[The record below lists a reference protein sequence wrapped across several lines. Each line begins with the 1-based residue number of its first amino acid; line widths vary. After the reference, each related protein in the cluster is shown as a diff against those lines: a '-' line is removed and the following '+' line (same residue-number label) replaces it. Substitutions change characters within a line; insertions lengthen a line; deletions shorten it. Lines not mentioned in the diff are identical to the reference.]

1 MRADR
6 GLAGLRRKS
15 DSAARTGR
23 MVTRAV
29 LVAGLTMAAFA
40 ACAQTPAFGP
50 AGPEGSPARR
60 QEWRVPTQDSS
71 IVSHAL
77 LYRPQGEGPFP
88 VAIIAHASVENEIQR
103 AQMTQPDYAHL
114 AAVLVARGFAV
125 LVPQRPGHGA
135 TGGPYLE
142 GQGGCDA
149 PDYLRAAQATGR
161 EIGTALDFLRTQPFA
176 RKHDAVIVGHSAGGF
191 GALALAQRDPRDIAA
206 IIAFAP
212 GRGGHAHG
220 EPNKVCAPDR
230 LIAASKTLGQ
240 NARVPVTWLVA
251 DNDSYFSPALSQRMV
266 DAFRAGGDRV
276 TFKMLPPFAREGHF
290 LAEDS
295 DKALLGSIIA
305 KATK

>member
-1 MRADR
+1 MMM
-6 GLAGLRRKS
+6 
-15 DSAARTGR
+15 R

-50 AGPEGSPARR
+50 AGPEGTPARR
-60 QEWRVPTQDSS
+60 QEWRVPTPDAATA
-71 IVSHAL
+71 SHAL
-77 LYRPQGEGPFP
+77 LFRPQGEGPFP
-88 VAIIAHASVENEIQR
+88 VAVIAHASVENEIQR
-103 AQMTQPDYAHL
+103 AQMKQPDYARL
-114 AAVLVARGFAV
+114 ALALVARGFAV

-142 GQGGCDA
+142 GQGSCDA
-149 PDYLRAAQATGR
+149 PNYLRAAQATGR
-161 EIGTALDFLRTQPFA
+161 AISTALDFLRAQAFA

-220 EPNKVCAPDR
+220 RAGEVCAPDK
-230 LIAASKTLGQ
+230 LVAASKTLGQ

-251 DNDSYFSPALSQRMV
+251 ENDSYFLPALSQRMA

-276 TFKMLPPFAREGHF
+276 TFRVLPPFAREGHW
-290 LAEDS
+290 LAEEGGE
-295 DKALLGSIIA
+295 ALLGSIVANAI
-305 KATK
+305 KR

>member
-1 MRADR
+1 MMM
-6 GLAGLRRKS
+6 
-15 DSAARTGR
+15 R

-50 AGPEGSPARR
+50 TGPEGPPARR
-60 QEWRVPTQDSS
+60 QEWRVLTPDAATA
-71 IVSHAL
+71 SHAL
-77 LYRPQGEGPFP
+77 LFRPQGEGPFP
-88 VAIIAHASVENEIQR
+88 VAVIAHASVENEIQR
-103 AQMTQPDYAHL
+103 AQMKQPDYARL
-114 AAVLVARGFAV
+114 ALALVARGFAV

-142 GQGGCDA
+142 GQGSCDA
-149 PDYLRAAQATGR
+149 PNYLRAAQATGR
-161 EIGTALDFLRTQPFA
+161 AISTALDFLRAQAFA

-220 EPNKVCAPDR
+220 RAGEVCAPDK

-251 DNDSYFSPALSQRMV
+251 ENDSYFSPALSQRMA

-276 TFKMLPPFAREGHF
+276 TFKVLPPLAREGHF
-290 LAEDS
+290 VAEDG
-295 DKALLGSIIA
+295 DKALLGSIVANAI
-305 KATK
+305 KR

>member
-1 MRADR
+1 
-6 GLAGLRRKS
+6 
-15 DSAARTGR
+15 
-23 MVTRAV
+23 MVIRAV
-29 LVAGLTMAAFA
+29 LIAGLTMAAFA

-50 AGPEGSPARR
+50 VGPEGTPARR
-60 QEWRVPTQDSS
+60 QEWRVPTPDAATA
-71 IVSHAL
+71 SHAL

-88 VAIIAHASVENEIQR
+88 VAIIAHASVENDIQR
-103 AQMTQPDYAHL
+103 TQMKQPDYARL
-114 AAVLVARGFAV
+114 ATALVARGFAV

-161 EIGTALDFLRTQPFA
+161 EIGAARDFLRTQSFA
-176 RKHDAVIVGHSAGGF
+176 RKNDAVIIGHSAGGL

-206 IIAFAP
+206 IITFAP

-220 EPNKVCAPDR
+220 QVNEVCAPEK
-230 LIAASKTLGQ
+230 LIAASRTLGQ

-251 DNDSYFSPALSQRMV
+251 ENDSYFPPSLSKQMA

-276 TFKMLPPFAREGHF
+276 AFKVLPPFGREGHW
-290 LAEDS
+290 LAEQGNET
-295 DKALLGSIIA
+295 LLDSIIA
-305 KATK
+305 NAIKR